1 MVKRAGFNPTRSEF
15 YKMKLILILFPILL
29 YAQEWVFDVDSLK
42 DDEPESPMILYPFID
57 GYTPIIDY
65 NKVNQED
72 KSGKVYNGFQVQV
85 VSFDNMIDADSLRFY
100 LSEQIPDTV
109 EVVFDAPNYKVRAGA
124 FTDRMDA
131 EELRRKLYR
140 LGYRRSWIVRA
151 RLTY

>member
-1 MVKRAGFNPTRSEF
+1 MRFI
-15 YKMKLILILFPILL
+15 ILLFPILL
-29 YAQEWVFDVDSLK
+29 FAQEWVFDIDSLK
-42 DDEPESPMILYPFID
+42 DEEPEAPMILNPMIE

-65 NKVNQED
+65 NKANQED

-85 VSFDNMIDADSLRFY
+85 VSFDNMVDADSLRFY
-100 LSEQIPDTV
+100 LSEQIADTV

-124 FTDRMDA
+124 FSDRMDA